1 MATKSAIIPK
11 SLLCDI
17 QISSNVFDLIYKDF
31 SGFFRGKSFLI
42 FGTFVP
48 QAETLQLK
56 SELSPKRH

>member
-1 MATKSAIIPK
+1 M
-11 SLLCDI
+11 LCYI
-17 QISSNVFDLIYKDF
+17 QISSKVFDLIYKDF

-56 SELSPKRH
+56 SELSPKTH